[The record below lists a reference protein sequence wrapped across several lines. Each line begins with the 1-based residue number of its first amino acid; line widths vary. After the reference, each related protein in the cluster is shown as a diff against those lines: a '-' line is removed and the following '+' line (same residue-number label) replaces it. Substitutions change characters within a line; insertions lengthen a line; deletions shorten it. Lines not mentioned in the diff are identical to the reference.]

1 LPDGDYEPPAS
12 ETAGPPEL
20 VVAFHGEDG
29 RRKDYRMSR
38 LPLPGWHPALAAAF
52 AERIGPGGTR
62 RTLRSAEHSWG
73 TLLRFMRFLA
83 ELPDP
88 PAMPAALTIEHL
100 DSFRAHRSATIGDV
114 AWMEFREICL
124 VAKRP
129 AIAEFL
135 DADVRNYLLRRIDRW
150 QQRPPNPVTPTA
162 SSTGSCERPVPTSP
176 GSATASERVGTW
188 LLAIDTTRT
197 QSLPTIACSPSNSR
211 ISLPLAAYRRC
222 GDSLVLPPVA
232 ILPRTCF

>member
-1 LPDGDYEPPAS
+1 
-12 ETAGPPEL
+12 
-20 VVAFHGEDG
+20 
-29 RRKDYRMSR
+29 MSR

-135 DADVRNYLLRRIDRW
+135 DADVRDYLLRRIDRW
-150 QQRPPNPVTPTA
+150 QQRPPK
-162 SSTGSCERPVPTSP
+162 P
-176 GSATASERVGTW
+176 GYSDGELNRIVRAARADVAGIRDRSERVGTW